1 LTVIFSFFYFLQ
13 KYKMEEAFSP
23 YTDKS
28 FDNDSMDHAPN
39 FSGGDSRI
47 ASYVP
52 NQKPEWKRYKQYT
65 RNDIL
70 SAIECVRTGMS
81 ALQASRKFGVPSR
94 TLYDKVK
101 KLGITTGRPMTRTIK
116 RSPSNGG
123 GGSGFPFGLSGA
135 NHPFMHQMGEHPGH
149 HMHPGDD
156 ERMDERGE
164 PPHMMGKPGHLQH
177 SMGNLLDPAFLQQAL
192 EGRGGDMVDRS
203 ALHAMHALAAVA
215 HAAANGMSTSPENRE
230 NNRSPSPSI
239 LMKYMRNESST
250 PVNQKHMSS
259 PPPPLTPQTTSNNGD
274 NSHGGEE
281 DRVEDLSMSKKSSPI
296 DRSPSPQ
303 MMPHSPQH
311 TPPQMPTVIVPSP
324 TLKIKS
330 ELTNVFDEHQHD
342 NNGDMQM
349 PSAAEVR
356 MD

>member
-1 LTVIFSFFYFLQ
+1 
-13 KYKMEEAFSP
+13 MEETFSP

-28 FDNDSMDHAPN
+28 FDNDSMDQAPN

-65 RNDIL
+65 RSDIL

-123 GGSGFPFGLSGA
+123 GGGVGSGFPFGLGGA

-149 HMHPGDD
+149 HMHPDD
-156 ERMDERGE
+156 ERMDERE
-164 PPHMMGKPGHLQH
+164 VPPHMMGKPGHLQH

-192 EGRGGDMVDRS
+192 EGRGDMVDRN

-250 PVNQKHMSS
+250 PVGQKPMSS
-259 PPPPLTPQTTSNNGD
+259 PPPAPQNTSNNGD
-274 NSHGGEE
+274 NNSHHGEE
-281 DRVEDLSMSKKSSPI
+281 DGVEDLSMSKKSPVE
-296 DRSPSPQ
+296 RTPSPQ
-303 MMPHSPQH
+303 MMATPSPQPLQH
-311 TPPQMPTVIVPSP
+311 TLPQMPTVIVPSP

-330 ELTNVFDEHQHD
+330 ELATMFDEHPHD

-349 PSAAEVR
+349 PPAAEVR
-356 MD
+356 RD